1 MLSFPLDC
9 NSFELLAC
17 EWVVEKKTV
26 VPGCMPVSGFVLRD
40 PPAAWKVGISCLKP
54 FFSRIRSV

>member
-1 MLSFPLDC
+1 MLLSFPLDC

-17 EWVVEKKTV
+17 EWAVEKNA

-40 PPAAWKVGISCLKP
+40 PPAAWKVRILCLKP
-54 FFSRIRSV
+54 